1 VADRHQDRLVSRQF
15 RAGDLVRLSTVYNIV
30 PYGVNVWRNG
40 GVVDE
45 GSYIQNTIVGNVTER
60 DVALVL
66 SVISDQASPREVK
79 LVLSNR
85 AVGWTKARYLTLV
98 SPIEECQKL

>member
-1 VADRHQDRLVSRQF
+1 MTDRHQDRLVSRQF
-15 RAGDLVRLSTVYNIV
+15 RTGDLVRLSTVYNIV
-30 PYGVNVWRNG
+30 PFGVNVWRDG

-45 GSYIQNTIVGNVTER
+45 GSYVQNIIVGNVTER

-66 SVISDQASPREVK
+66 SVVSDEASPREVK

-85 AVGWTKARYLTLV
+85 AVGWTKARYLTVV
-98 SPIEECQKL
+98 SRVEECQKL